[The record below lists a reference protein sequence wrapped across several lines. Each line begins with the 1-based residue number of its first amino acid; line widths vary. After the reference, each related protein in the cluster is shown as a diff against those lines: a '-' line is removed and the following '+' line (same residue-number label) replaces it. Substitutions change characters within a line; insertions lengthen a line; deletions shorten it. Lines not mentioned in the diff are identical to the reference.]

1 MMLRAPGLALAALL
15 LAGCAAMAPEPRGES
30 SIAPLLVPTVHGPLL
45 TGTGF
50 FVSNR
55 GHLVTAYHV
64 VRERE
69 SVAVRMAQGARPLP
83 ATVLKRDP
91 NNDLALLKV
100 EAITRPLDLARWQ
113 AVPVGLEA
121 YVVGYPLPGLQGGN
135 IKITEGLY
143 NGEAAIV
150 RGRRLFQLSAQVQTG
165 NSGGPVLSPDGLV
178 MGVVQSK
185 LDAMLVAQKVRDL
198 PQNVNFAINS
208 AVLADFLENTGAE
221 PRVQAP
227 QLGVHRRPYEV
238 LRMSVESVVMVL
250 AREPATAPLS
260 ASP

>member
-1 MMLRAPGLALAALL
+1 MSRLPSLALAAVL
-15 LAGCAAMAPEPRGES
+15 LAGCSATAPELRGAS
-30 SIAPLLVPTVHGPLL
+30 SSAPLLVPLAQGSLR

-55 GHLVTAYHV
+55 GHLVTAYHL

-69 SVAVRMAQGARPLP
+69 NVAVRMAQGARPLP

-91 NNDLALLKV
+91 QNDLALLKV
-100 EAITRPLDLARWQ
+100 DAITRPLDLARWQ

-150 RGRRLFQLSAQVQTG
+150 RGHRLFQLSAQVQTG

-185 LDAMLVAQKVRDL
+185 LDAMSVAQKVRDL

-208 AVLADFLENTGAE
+208 DVLANFLENTGTE
-221 PRVQAP
+221 PRVQSP
-227 QLGVHRRPYEV
+227 QLAIHLRPYEV
-238 LRMSVESVVMVL
+238 LRMSAESVVMVL
-250 AREPATAPLS
+250 ARETASAPLPV
-260 ASP
+260 SP